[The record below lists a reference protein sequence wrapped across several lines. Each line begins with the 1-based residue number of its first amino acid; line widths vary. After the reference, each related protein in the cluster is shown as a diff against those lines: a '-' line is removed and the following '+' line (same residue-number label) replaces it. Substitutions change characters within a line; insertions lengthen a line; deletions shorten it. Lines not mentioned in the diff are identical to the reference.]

1 MDLYSSF
8 IPWFIFI
15 ALYIYILYST
25 SYFCLDLKYSA
36 WLFQVGIFPAIS
48 SIYISTFTYSSWPVR
63 LSDAFVKFLLYD
75 DSYFSLLFYFQQQ
88 VTKSVSFPPVFLKRT
103 MHLKA
108 ALLEQSWYNGTP
120 GECPNISW
128 RLESVPWYW
137 DTCCAVVSCAWV
149 RGSCCD
155 GCVVLTAVMRPEC
168 WRPEA
173 LFY

>member
-1 MDLYSSF
+1 MIYFYCIVHLYTLLN
-8 IPWFIFI
+8 FIF
-15 ALYIYILYST
+15 LFRSQIL
-25 SYFCLDLKYSA
+25 CLAVLF
-36 WLFQVGIFPAIS
+36 FQVGIFLAIS

-63 LSDAFVKFLLYD
+63 LSDALVKFLLYD

-108 ALLEQSWYNGTP
+108 ALLEQSWYNGKP

-173 LFY
+173 PFTNMV